1 MLIRL
6 EDAVERCGIVNVDVG
21 EDLIRKLVARLDTAG
36 YKAEGETP
44 LELIPPLVDYP
55 LAVRPALLQGREDE
69 LLPLDTTS
77 NGVTTPVSNFVT
89 RYGLL
94 VLDDPNHLNAFS
106 LGFGP
111 ALAEKELLP
120 VAQEAPGVIVMY
132 TGECTS
138 IIEVI
143 YANVH
148 FISFFSFPF
157 LRSPQ

>member
-1 MLIRL
+1 M
-6 EDAVERCGIVNVDVG
+6 G
-21 EDLIRKLVARLDTAG
+21 EDLIRKLVARLDKAG
-36 YKAEGETP
+36 YNTEGETP
-44 LELIPPLVDYP
+44 PSLELIPPLVDYP

-69 LLPLDTTS
+69 LLSLDTTS

-94 VLDDPNHLNAFS
+94 VLDDPNHPNAFS

-132 TGECTS
+132 TGKCTS
-138 IIEVI
+138 MVEVI
-143 YANVH
+143 YANVL
-148 FISFFSFPF
+148 FFSFFSFP
-157 LRSPQ
+157 